1 MNERILKL
9 KLEVSI
15 NKILYNKNIISKYLY
30 EETNRKL
37 NKMIFI
43 ENKK

>member
-15 NKILYNKNIISKYLY
+15 NKILYKKNIIDKRIY
-30 EETNRKL
+30 EEASKQIDKQLFKN
-37 NKMIFI
+37 NS
-43 ENKK
+43 